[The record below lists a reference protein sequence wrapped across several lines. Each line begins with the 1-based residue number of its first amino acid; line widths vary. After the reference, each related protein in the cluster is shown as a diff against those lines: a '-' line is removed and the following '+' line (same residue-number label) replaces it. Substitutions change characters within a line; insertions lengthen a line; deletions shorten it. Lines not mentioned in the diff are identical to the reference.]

1 MDLSDEEL
9 VELSQQG
16 SRSAFATLVERHKT
30 AVFSMACRI
39 IGKREDAEEAAQD
52 AFIRAYRAL
61 DQFRRDSKFS
71 TWLYRIAMNVC
82 LTKAKQT
89 RFDATSIEASMEE
102 DEESVPLQLP
112 DRGESPDRLVER
124 NEFRERVHALIASLS
139 PKYSAVLMLYHIQD
153 CSYEEISEILN
164 LPIGTVK
171 AHLFRARE
179 ALKRRA
185 LEALEPQELQ

>member
-30 AVFSMACRI
+30 AVFSMAHRI
-39 IGKREDAEEAAQD
+39 IGNREDAEEAAQD
-52 AFIRAYRAL
+52 AFIRTYRAL

-82 LTKAKQT
+82 LTKARQM
-89 RFDATSIEASMEE
+89 RLDVTSIDAST
-102 DEESVPLQLP
+102 DEEEENIPLQLP
-112 DRGESPDRLVER
+112 DRGESPDRLIER
-124 NEFRERVHALIASLS
+124 NEFQERVRALISSLS
-139 PKYSAVLMLYHIQD
+139 PKYSAVLMLYHIHEL
-153 CSYEEISEILN
+153 SYEEISANLD

-179 ALKRRA
+179 ALKRLA
-185 LEALEPQELQ
+185 LKTFEPQELQ